1 MKNKQPKGVAA
12 GAFSR
17 IIEGFLRESVR
28 AFAATIAVSARI
40 RRKRCVLY
48 ELKANS

>member
-28 AFAATIAVSARI
+28 AFAATIAVSTGI
-40 RRKRCVLY
+40 HRRHNVI
-48 ELKANS
+48 